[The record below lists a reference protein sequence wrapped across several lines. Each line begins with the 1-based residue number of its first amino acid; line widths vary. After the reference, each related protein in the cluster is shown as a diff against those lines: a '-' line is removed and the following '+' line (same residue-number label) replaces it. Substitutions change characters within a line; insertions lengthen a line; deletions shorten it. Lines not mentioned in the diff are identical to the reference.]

1 MATNQTTRAKLSILD
16 LVPIKQGSNVREAI
30 ERSMK
35 GVELADE
42 LGYERY
48 WFAEHHNTVSLAS
61 SSTVLL
67 MDQALSRSSR
77 IRIGSGGIMLPNHS
91 PLVVAEQF
99 GTLANIHGARVDMG
113 LGRAPGTDPMTAEL
127 LHRTSADP
135 QTFANSIYQ
144 MQGWLSDAGQPSNVP
159 INAAVS
165 AGMNVPMWVL
175 GSTVNGASIAAQL
188 GLPFSVASHFAPDS
202 LDAALTTYRE
212 YFTTESMTSQIDA
225 PRAMVGVN
233 VVVAETDDEARRL
246 FTTHQQM
253 FVGLRTG
260 KRELI
265 QPPRDLNE
273 VADETTQLVTNAA
286 LRVSVVGS
294 PETVERELTALQERT
309 GADEFITTSYIYD
322 DEKWFDSLRMLAEV
336 WSD

>member
-1 MATNQTTRAKLSILD
+1 MRAKLSILD
-16 LVPIKQGSNVREAI
+16 LVPIKEGSNAHEAI

-42 LGYERY
+42 LGFERY
-48 WFAEHHNTVSLAS
+48 WFAEHHNTISLAS

-67 MDQALSRSSR
+67 MDQALTRSKR

-99 GTLANIHGARVDMG
+99 GTLANIHGNRIDMG
-113 LGRAPGTDPMTAEL
+113 LGRAPGTDQMTAQL

-135 QTFANSIYQ
+135 QTFANAIYQ
-144 MQGWLSDAGQPSNVP
+144 MQGWFSDAGQPSNVP
-159 INAAVS
+159 INSAVS
-165 AGMNVPMWVL
+165 KGMNVPMWVL

-202 LDAALTTYRE
+202 MEAALDTYRDQ
-212 YFTTESMTSQIDA
+212 FTTESMTSQIDS
-225 PRAMVGVN
+225 PRTMVGVN
-233 VVVAETDDEARRL
+233 VVVAATDEEARHL

-253 FVGLRTG
+253 FIGIRSG

-265 QPPRDLNE
+265 QPPRDLSE
-273 VADETTQLVTNAA
+273 IVDEPTQLFTNGM
-286 LRVSVVGS
+286 LRVSAVGS
-294 PETVERELTALQERT
+294 PETVAKQLDALQQRT

-322 DEKWFDSLRMLAEV
+322 DEKWFDSLRMLAES
-336 WSD
+336 WST